1 MDTRNTN
8 ILTFPRCLLQT
19 TLSVLE
25 DTIHKVL
32 KHKNVA
38 FKFVFHWSKDCF
50 FCGPRIHAFSMP
62 MQTSSDRLF
71 KFASGSSCIYSL
83 EKIRYEFI
91 CTRTHA
97 LWVKLDSARVKLKK
111 LITYGSVY
119 YSSLQHFPLVFRY
132 IVVC

>member
-1 MDTRNTN
+1 M
-8 ILTFPRCLLQT
+8 TF
-19 TLSVLE
+19 LSVME
-25 DTIHKVL
+25 DTVQKVL
-32 KHKNVA
+32 KTQDSS
-38 FKFVFHWSKDCF
+38 FKFVCHWSKDCF
-50 FCGPRIHAFSMP
+50 FCGPRKHAISMP

-71 KFASGSSCIYSL
+71 KFASVRDIYSL
-83 EKIRYEFI
+83 EKTRYEFI

-111 LITYGSVY
+111 LISYGSVY